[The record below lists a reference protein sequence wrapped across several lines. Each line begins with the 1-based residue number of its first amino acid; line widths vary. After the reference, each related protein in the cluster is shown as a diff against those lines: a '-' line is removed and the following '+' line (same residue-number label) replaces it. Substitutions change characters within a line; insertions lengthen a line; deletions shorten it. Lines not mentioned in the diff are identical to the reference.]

1 MGIISNKTMSNNL
14 IPQSAAAAGSVAQL
28 TWTLQSAPEGFDAAV
43 SDGYQVLASLGWKS
57 FGEDAEEWD
66 GGLGACVEGLNADG
80 EQVEGEHAVCHWIA
94 ANNAN
99 EVSAIYNNLI
109 PGAVWQGGAL
119 TGVGAPIEGSVN
131 NGLGV
136 GLGAAAEEVVDEV
149 VEDAADAAG
158 DAVEDAFQGDDDWG
172 DEVDEAVD
180 EAADA
185 AVAAAAEVIPPL
197 PAATFLW
204 WQPKVAKSYEGL
216 RRYGAGD
223 KVQAFSLV
231 AADGTLTATKQGDA

>member
-109 PGAVWQGGAL
+109 PGAVWQGGNL
-119 TGVGAPIEGSVN
+119 TGVGAPIAGSVN

-136 GLGAAAEEVVDEV
+136 GLGAATEEVVDEV
-149 VEDAADAAG
+149 VDDAADEV
-158 DAVEDAFQGDDDWG
+158 DVEVDVTVEDATDAAEG
-172 DEVDEAVD
+172 A
-180 EAADA
+180 AADA
-185 AVAAAAEVIPPL
+185 VDAAVEAAAEVIPPL